1 MIQIVKSEFNGHSG
15 TVTVQA
21 DGQAEA
27 LSTQARNLVLQ
38 EAGQHGVSR
47 AGLSGGESVYPVDAQ
62 GECSP
67 DLMAGRVQV
76 AGYRCDYRVSGGL

>member
-21 DGQAEA
+21 DEQAEA